1 VPVNCIRCK
10 SMIPQADI
18 TARMTAKDK
27 EGNFFCARC
36 TVDLASQMGVKLGGP
51 RGTQPPAGMPG
62 QTVILSRSSLGR
74 PQAPQRPGSSGRIET
89 ATHPGSVRPGS
100 GAVARPGTGPVP
112 RPGTGAVP
120 RVGPPPR
127 PGSSPRVGTSPGT
140 RRVGTGTGPVP
151 RIADPEARPGT
162 GPVPRVGTSPGTGR
176 VGTSSGPVSR
186 VGAPPRA
193 GSSPRVGTVAPGQPG
208 SSSRVGR
215 ATTRPLPGTGR
226 VMTTRRLPQLPPPEE
241 GDLVNE
247 SAPPSPPPRRMS
259 PKMFLLLSAAVVVIV
274 AAIFIFV
281 MMQQSG
287 EDTKRKSQNQAA
299 SKALEELD
307 SAIQGQPR
315 NLERHLE
322 LARAFAEKAQ
332 GVPKYATAGP
342 ERVKQAEEAISKDK
356 TGRQA
361 ASELASLEKDADD
374 PANAERLQKDIDRIR
389 PRLDLTNP
397 DVRGRFDILQ
407 KKVGGFLVNAIFNE
421 AKTIAEKE
429 PNSHDAILAKLGEAY
444 AAAAKAGDGTDY
456 LKKDILEEDDRIA
469 NLKYTAD
476 FEAKVDWIDLM
487 SGDWKGQWKKAPSA
501 TSATPGPETIDAQT
515 GGPEWILSC
524 KEATG
529 VFYTGADK
537 GWRDFIA
544 ELEVKIEKRGFGFFG
559 RCGRSE
565 NVIRYDVEVK
575 PNSGIEEGAT
585 YKVKI
590 AIKGLK
596 GKADISDVGNEDI
609 KIRHTMALTGGV
621 GLTLE
626 PGAKITLKSFKVKI
640 LRAETR

>member
-1 VPVNCIRCK
+1 MPVNCIRCK

-74 PQAPQRPGSSGRIET
+74 PAPPPQRPGSSGRVET
-89 ATHPGSVRPGS
+89 ATHPGSARPGS
-100 GAVARPGTGPVP
+100 GTVARPGSGPVP
-112 RPGTGAVP
+112 RPGTGV
-120 RVGPPPR
+120 V
-127 PGSSPRVGTSPGT
+127 PRVGTSPGT
-140 RRVGTGTGPVP
+140 RRIGTGS
-151 RIADPEARPGT
+151 

-176 VGTSSGPVSR
+176 VGTGSGPVPR
-186 VGAPPRA
+186 VGAPPHT
-193 GSSPRVGTVAPGQPG
+193 GSSPRIGTAAPGQPG
-208 SSSRVGR
+208 SSPRVGR
-215 ATTRPLPGTGR
+215 AMTRPLPGTGR
-226 VMTTRRLPQLPPPEE
+226 VMTTRRMPQPPPPDEPMEE
-241 GDLVNE
+241 GDLVDE
-247 SAPPSPPPRRMS
+247 GAPPSPLRRLS
-259 PKMFLLLSAAVVVIV
+259 PKMFLLLSVVAVVVI
-274 AAIFIFV
+274 AAVFIFV
-281 MMQQSG
+281 VRQKSG
-287 EDTKRKSQNQAA
+287 EEQERANRNRAA
-299 SKALEELD
+299 EKALVELN
-307 SAIQGQPR
+307 SAIQERPR
-315 NLERHLE
+315 EYERHLE

-356 TGRQA
+356 TARQA
-361 ASELASLEKDADD
+361 ASELAALEKDADD

-397 DVRGRFDILQ
+397 DVRGRFDMLQ
-407 KKVGGFLVNAIFNE
+407 RKVGGFLVLGIFNE
-421 AKTIAEKE
+421 AKVIAEKE

-476 FEAKVDWIDLM
+476 FEAKVDWIDLL
-487 SGDWKGQWKKAPSA
+487 SGDWKGQWKKNPSA
-501 TSATPGPETIDAQT
+501 TSVPPGPETIDAQT

-565 NVIRYDVEVK
+565 NVVRYDVEAK

-585 YKVKI
+585 YKVRI
-590 AIKGLK
+590 AIKGLQE
-596 GKADISDVGNEDI
+596 KAAISEVGSEDI
-609 KIRHTMALTGGV
+609 KIRHTMALSGGV

-640 LRAETR
+640 LRAETK